1 MSSSTS
7 SVLARGVR
15 QCQGRLA
22 RLGARRQAH
31 AQAAARQTSSSSSSA
46 AASRPWKDVSL
57 VYVENDSDHAAEQQ
71 DQATTTSSTFGC
83 DLQANLFHVNAGK
96 AITTLRDELPQVL
109 ERELSYDIYTED
121 VAFVDDLS
129 PSFGRNSKTTVGKD
143 NYKRA
148 TFGIRFHTWLFFSRA
163 KFEVARVWQPHEDVI
178 AVRWTFRGLPRII
191 GSAFPG
197 STTYVDGISE
207 FKLNRQGLIYQHKV
221 DNLDKGTGLKELS
234 QLLSMRGMVGAA
246 EGTWPGAASYLV
258 PVPVPVEAEGSVYSS
273 YSEDA

>member
-1 MSSSTS
+1 M
-7 SVLARGVR
+7 
-15 QCQGRLA
+15 
-22 RLGARRQAH
+22 
-31 AQAAARQTSSSSSSA
+31 
-46 AASRPWKDVSL
+46 
-57 VYVENDSDHAAEQQ
+57 
-71 DQATTTSSTFGC
+71 
-83 DLQANLFHVNAGK
+83 NAGK